1 MMTVDTF
8 QSDYPIKNGARVV
21 AVVVTYQRKAL
32 LKECLEAL
40 RKQHKLS
47 AIVVVDNASTD
58 GTDEYIKKL
67 ADGSQ
72 IIYINTG
79 ENIGGAGGFNLGI
92 KEAAKLNCDHIW
104 LMDDDCIVG
113 EHTLDGLLNCAERL
127 NGDFG
132 FLSSAVQWIDGSV
145 CRMNVQRSSIACEI
159 NDFKKQGQ
167 SIKFASFVSLFL
179 NIKAVYA
186 CGLPIKEF
194 FIWGDDWEYT
204 SRISKKFK
212 NYFVPESVV
221 THKSFDNAGS
231 DIVADSSDR
240 IGRYFYAYRNEK
252 YLFDRLGLAGR
263 LYYFLKVQYHRLK
276 LLLSNSSSK
285 KLKLDIIKK
294 GLKAAKS
301 FKPQIEFLK

>member
-1 MMTVDTF
+1 MMTADRL
-8 QSDYPIKNGARVV
+8 QSINQTKDGARVV
-21 AVVVTYQRKAL
+21 AVVVTYQRKIL
-32 LKECLEAL
+32 LRECLEAL
-40 RKQHKLS
+40 LRQQRLS

-58 GTDEYIKKL
+58 GTYEYIGDL
-67 ADGSQ
+67 LDGSQ
-72 IIYINTG
+72 VKYISTD

-92 KEAAKLNCDHIW
+92 KEAAKLNCDYIW

-113 EHTLDGLLNCAERL
+113 ERTLDVLLDCAEGL
-127 NGDFG
+127 DGDFG
-132 FLSSAVQWIDGSV
+132 FLSSAAQWTDGSV
-145 CRMNVQRSSIACEI
+145 CKMNVQRSSIACEI
-159 NDFKKQGQ
+159 KDFKKQGQ

-179 NIKAVYA
+179 NVKAVYA

-212 NYFVPESVV
+212 NYFVPDSVV
-221 THKSFDNAGS
+221 THKSVDNSGS

-276 LLLSNSSSK
+276 LLLSNSTAK
-285 KLKLDIIKK
+285 KQKLNIIKK

-301 FKPQIEFLK
+301 FKPQIEYLK